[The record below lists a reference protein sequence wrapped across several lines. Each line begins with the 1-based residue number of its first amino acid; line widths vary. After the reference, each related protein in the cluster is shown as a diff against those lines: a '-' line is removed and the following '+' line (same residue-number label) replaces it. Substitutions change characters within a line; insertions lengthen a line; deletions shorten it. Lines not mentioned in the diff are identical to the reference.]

1 MVSVE
6 HKSGPN
12 PFRSMDWFLLLIVLS
27 LHAIG
32 LTVLSSVATQK
43 DDPGMFTKQLMAAAI
58 GLVAMVVLMFFDYKD
73 FRVLGFLAYAVTTVM
88 LVMVLF
94 VGRGLEEVGMSGWL
108 FIGSFSLQP
117 SELAKISLVL
127 VSAFFFERIRDR
139 NNVINYLM
147 LIGVSLLPIL
157 LILMQ
162 PDFGTAM
169 VCILVL
175 VCMLFV
181 WGFKYRYIAAGLVV
195 MAAAAIPV
203 WVYVL
208 PKVLDPYQMKRL
220 LSFVNPSAYSKDAAY
235 QVRMAIRA
243 IGSGQS
249 TVDFSRDYAANWVPA
264 SHTDMIF
271 SALGEKLGFYGS
283 ALTVVLFALFL
294 LRCIYVATF
303 ARDRFGAYVMV
314 GLSAIFLAHFL
325 ENVGMNLGLMPVT
338 GIPLPF
344 ISSGGSSLIA
354 NDVSA
359 GILIGISMRRKP
371 VPYASTPGKAARG
384 GDNITI

>member
-127 VSAFFFERIRDR
+127 VSAFFFERVRDR